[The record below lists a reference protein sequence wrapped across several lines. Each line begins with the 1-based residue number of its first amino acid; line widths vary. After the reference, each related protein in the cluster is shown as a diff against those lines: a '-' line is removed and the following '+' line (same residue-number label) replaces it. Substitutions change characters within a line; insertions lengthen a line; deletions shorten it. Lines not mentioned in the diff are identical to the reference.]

1 MTRTSPPLRK
11 DPSPLGTAEREQ
23 NKPDNPHRQRRE
35 SMSITYGR
43 PAQETVPFPRELAVL
58 IVKKACRMAEK
69 FENECIDTMQ
79 RDARRALQ
87 RGTDPA
93 VIVRQLGL

>member
-1 MTRTSPPLRK
+1 MWLETTTNPLNSREPRT
-11 DPSPLGTAEREQ
+11 AQ
-23 NKPDNPHRQRRE
+23 QRRE
-35 SMSITYGR
+35 SVSITYGR

-79 RDARRALQ
+79 RDTRRALQ

>member
-1 MTRTSPPLRK
+1 
-11 DPSPLGTAEREQ
+11 
-23 NKPDNPHRQRRE
+23 
-35 SMSITYGR
+35 MSIIDRDYLEK
-43 PAQETVPFPRELAVL
+43 PKPVEIPHELAVL
-58 IVKKACRMAEK
+58 IVRKAMAMAER
-69 FENECIDTMQ
+69 FEDQAIDQMT

>member
-1 MTRTSPPLRK
+1 MTI
-11 DPSPLGTAEREQ
+11 A
-23 NKPDNPHRQRRE
+23 
-35 SMSITYGR
+35 YGR
-43 PAQETVPFPRELAVL
+43 PTQESAPFPRELAIL

-79 RDARRALQ
+79 REARRALQ

-93 VIVRQLGL
+93 VIVHQLGL

>member
-1 MTRTSPPLRK
+1 MTEAKTNRRRKGSP
-11 DPSPLGTAEREQ
+11 GYA
-23 NKPDNPHRQRRE
+23 
-35 SMSITYGR
+35 YGR
-43 PAQETVPFPRELAVL
+43 EPHKPEPFPRELAVL

-69 FENECIDTMQ
+69 FEDECIDTMQ

-93 VIVRQLGL
+93 AIVQQLGL

>member
-1 MTRTSPPLRK
+1 
-11 DPSPLGTAEREQ
+11 
-23 NKPDNPHRQRRE
+23 
-35 SMSITYGR
+35 
-43 PAQETVPFPRELAVL
+43 
-58 IVKKACRMAEK
+58 VKKACRMAEK

-93 VIVRQLGL
+93 AIVQQLGL

>member
-1 MTRTSPPLRK
+1 MKT
-11 DPSPLGTAEREQ
+11 
-23 NKPDNPHRQRRE
+23 KPVE
-35 SMSITYGR
+35 I
-43 PAQETVPFPRELAVL
+43 PRELAVL
-58 IVKKACRMAEK
+58 IVKKACRMAER
-69 FENECIDTMQ
+69 FESQAIDQMT